1 MIQRLESDAIRDE
14 KDNRPLLH
22 QKRRHRLT
30 ERNLQKVQVAEEKV
44 LLEKETEF
52 RADVSSGES
61 IRTRHVI
68 FGTLQCVSITS
79 LNQDAKMSKNAD
91 SDTLRLRRSPA
102 KKSKKDVV
110 KGSVASLEGVYTL
123 GCVCQD
129 SYPRKSILRE
139 PGRLG
144 SKHAIKFFKGTW
156 TWHHIK
162 IRERKGPSSKVRT
175 ARAQSARSLFY
186 FRKEHKTKP
195 CNEKDAPAE
204 QHGGPGYPKSLQFF

>member
-1 MIQRLESDAIRDE
+1 MYNVRKETHVVSVMIQRLESDAIRDE

-44 LLEKETEF
+44 FLEKETEF

-68 FGTLQCVSITS
+68 FGTLPCVSITS
-79 LNQDAKMSKNAD
+79 LNQDAQMSKNAD

-102 KKSKKDVV
+102 KSQRKMLSKDQLPHWKE
-110 KGSVASLEGVYTL
+110 STPL

-129 SYPRKSILRE
+129 YYPRKSILRE

-144 SKHAIKFFKGTW
+144 SKHAIKFSKG

-162 IRERKGPSSKVRT
+162 IRERKGPSSKV
-175 ARAQSARSLFY
+175 
-186 FRKEHKTKP
+186 
-195 CNEKDAPAE
+195 
-204 QHGGPGYPKSLQFF
+204 